1 MKKQGKRVR
10 TNSIPSQPVGREVF
24 ANQTPSGVRH
34 ISPQKHQKIKRKVL
48 AIHDGLLR
56 RLAEHDRQ
64 R

>member
-1 MKKQGKRVR
+1 MKKEGKRVQA
-10 TNSIPSQPVGREVF
+10 TSSPSQPTEQEAS
-24 ANQTPSGVRH
+24 ANSTPSGVRH
-34 ISPQKHQKIKRKVL
+34 ISPQRHQKIKRKVL

>member
-1 MKKQGKRVR
+1 MKKEGKFVR
-10 TNSIPSQPVGREVF
+10 TTTSPSQPVGREVF
-24 ANQTPSGVRH
+24 ANQTPSVRH